1 MATAEASCILLDEEL
16 WRLASMMDKPRS
28 RDGYYG
34 KPLPITQAPTAP
46 FAIFS
51 ALNSLGQRISPAGF
65 RASSQAC
72 KLPLSK
78 KNFTGGSWPEREE
91 TFGCSDGGGRTSLT
105 ECTQQHIPGTSR
117 SRSHFLS
124 CTVCGA
130 VRFLCRASPCCSAMH
145 LATQCLACCSV
156 REDYTLGSGCSCTY
170 QDPRL
175 FRLVQSVYF
184 ITPVVAG
191 VWIMGQVTEGGA
203 WHQGAAGD
211 FHSVFARCRPHKL
224 P

>member
-1 MATAEASCILLDEEL
+1 MGTTANRSPSRKHRQRRSPFSLPSTL
-16 WRLASMMDKPRS
+16 WDR
-28 RDGYYG
+28 
-34 KPLPITQAPTAP
+34 
-46 FAIFS
+46 
-51 ALNSLGQRISPAGF
+51 GF
-65 RASSQAC
+65 RQLVFALLPRVLESCQ
-72 KLPLSK
+72 LPLSK
-78 KNFTGGSWPEREE
+78 KIFYWRKWPKSEA
-91 TFGCSDGGGRTSLT
+91 TCSDGGGRTSLT